1 MNRFLTCAFAIVWL
15 AIAGFAT
22 QTDLVQNYKVA
33 EHPVE
38 GAWNFEVNGKNVICH
53 STQPMDGKPSDA
65 EYAVIVIH
73 GAGGGRTNPTQSMAE
88 VIGKSPIKGKT
99 IVLGPRF
106 SEIGVVAQ
114 GEEANAHI
122 WDEGWKG
129 GMDSTTTG
137 LSSFDVIDQL
147 YLYLG
152 DRVKFPK
159 LKRIILAG
167 HSAGGQFTCRYIAV
181 GKLPQ
186 TKGISHAFIIA
197 NPSTYLYIDARRPV
211 ADGTFAEVAPELNI
225 WFFGMGSSPR
235 YAAGI
240 TPEAALANYCARNT
254 LFLCGDRDC
263 QRGGGL
269 AVGSAADAQGQN
281 RFERFKNFSR
291 YVKLF
296 PEWAKSC
303 CFLPVPSVGHSE
315 FGCYKHPAVLKI
327 ISGK

>member
-1 MNRFLTCAFAIVWL
+1 MNRFLTCAFVLAWL
-15 AIAGFAT
+15 AVAGFAT
-22 QTDLVQNYKVA
+22 QANLVQIYKVA

-38 GAWNFEVNGKNVICH
+38 GAWNFEINGKNVICH

-73 GAGGGRTNPTQSMAE
+73 GAGGGRTNPTKHMAE
-88 VIGKSPIKGKT
+88 VISKSPIRDRA
-99 IVLGPRF
+99 IVIGPRF
-106 SEIGVVAQ
+106 PELGMVSQ
-114 GEEANAHI
+114 GEEATVHI
-122 WDEGWKG
+122 WDEGWRG
-129 GMDSTTTG
+129 GMDSTATG

-152 DRVKFPK
+152 DRAKFPK

-181 GKLPQ
+181 GKLP
-186 TKGISHAFIIA
+186 KAAGISHAFIIA
-197 NPSTYLYIDARRPV
+197 NPSTYLYIDARRPL

-235 YAAGI
+235 YAAEI
-240 TPEAALANYCARNT
+240 TPEAALANYCSRNT
-254 LFLCGDRDC
+254 LFLCGDKDTH
-263 QRGGGL
+263 RGGGL
-269 AVGSAADAQGQN
+269 AMGPEADAQGQN

-296 PEWAKSC
+296 PEWAKSSF
-303 CFLPVPSVGHSE
+303 FLHVPGVGHSE
-315 FGCYKHPAVLKI
+315 FGCYKHPNVLKI
-327 ISGK
+327 IEGK